1 MSYLHCPT
9 CQCAYNVAKQAAC
22 PTCGVSTGT
31 PADPTEAVVA
41 AAEQLAR
48 AVARATPVELARA
61 QAELAMRDAQKAL
74 PAPSQIPSAA
84 PSILRA
90 VRAALAPPPPVDHVV
105 TGRAQQA
112 LLTGVVIALLTRIPR
127 PGKAWLGQAAQQGEA
142 LRRSTTNGVRAWA
155 TAHVMPRVAS
165 VRALLA
171 RN

>member
-9 CQCAYNVAKQAAC
+9 CQCAYNVARQAAC
-22 PTCGVSTGT
+22 PTCGISAGV

-48 AVARATPVELARA
+48 AVARATPVQLAQA
-61 QAELAMRDAQKAL
+61 QAELAMRDATKAL
-74 PAPSQIPSAA
+74 PAPSAIPTAA

-90 VRAALAPPPPVDHVV
+90 IRAALAPPPPAQSSPHVV
-105 TGRAQQA
+105 TGKAQQA

-127 PGKAWLGQAAQQGEA
+127 PK
-142 LRRSTTNGVRAWA
+142 TGVRAWA
-155 TAHVMPRVAS
+155 TAHVLPRMAG